1 MTIVWSRRAIRHL
14 GNVRD
19 YIAQDSPGSAADIAA
34 RIVEAVE
41 RLALYPNLG
50 RPGRIAGTRELVVP
64 GTPYLIPYRIV
75 GSRIELIAVFRGRQ
89 CWKR

>member
-14 GNVRD
+14 GQVRD
-19 YIAQDSPGSAADIAA
+19 YIAQDSPDSAADIAA

-50 RPGRIAGTRELVVP
+50 RPGHIIGTRGLVVP
-64 GTPYLIPYRIV
+64 DTPYLIPYRIR
-75 GSRIELIAVFRGRQ
+75 GSRVELIAVFHGRQ
-89 CWKR
+89 RWKP